1 MLECMNTL
9 IQTLLRSLVSVRCER
24 GYLQLESLALRHQ
37 GGGFKA
43 ISKTDLLRSCGS
55 RLMASVVNLVAHVAA
70 SVARL
75 RLGIPVWMALRDLVQ
90 VRPEFCVANGGALSP
105 TLSLTPQEVDQV
117 PSTDM
122 SEQAAA

>member
-9 IQTLLRSLVSVRCER
+9 IQTLLRSLVSVLRER

-75 RLGIPVWMALRDLVQ
+75 RLGILVWMALRDLVQ
-90 VRPEFCVANGGALSP
+90 VRP
-105 TLSLTPQEVDQV
+105 
-117 PSTDM
+117 
-122 SEQAAA
+122 